1 MESGCLC
8 ANPPP
13 PPLLLRQMRTFLS
26 GTPEL
31 KLGLNDKALFDAQG
45 KAGSKKAVEME
56 DIKFHQ

>member
-1 MESGCLC
+1 
-8 ANPPP
+8 
-13 PPLLLRQMRTFLS
+13 MRTFLS